1 MHIIVKEFKKK
12 LWIVTALQKHLRMAV
27 EWATSPPWI
36 LVSSVT
42 IELLRTDIPSQLRV
56 TEWQH
61 TCIICMCSLH
71 NMAFCQWSKNNPKYA
86 SNTFIGL
93 FKLFRELLKSCYRFR
108 LFTVRQITLVTFV
121 FIYNTTE
128 EKDCD
133 WNNSERSRV
142 PSLQQGERTD
152 IPLHTSVACNK
163 VRFLL

>member
-12 LWIVTALQKHLRMAV
+12 TLNSNSIAKAFKIGSRMSDLA
-27 EWATSPPWI
+27 PLDPG
-36 LVSSVT
+36 VT

-71 NMAFCQWSKNNPKYA
+71 NMAFCQWSKNNNPKYA

-133 WNNSERSRV
+133 WNNSEWSRV
-142 PSLQQGERTD
+142 PSHNKGENW
-152 IPLHTSVACNK
+152 HTSPY
-163 VRFLL
+163 FSGM